1 MRTDNAELIQR
12 ILDGDE
18 AAFACLVKK
27 YQKRV
32 HTLVWRKI
40 GDFHIAEDI
49 TQETFLQVYRNL
61 AKLKD
66 RSQFPGWLYVIANRR
81 CLAWLRKKRVQMQPL
96 EEIDIAMTER
106 SSYSRHVATEQ
117 AESAAE
123 TKRELVKNLLAKL
136 KESDRTV
143 ITLYYFGEMTY
154 AEISEFLGVSVNT
167 VATRVHRARERLK
180 KYEPMIRE
188 VLGSFQLSPNLTENI
203 MREISHIKPLPPT
216 GGKPPIVPWA
226 IATSTALLVVMML
239 GVSNQYLSRFQQPYN
254 FSATSEMTVEL
265 IDAPIV
271 LDLSSKPD
279 VRNQLGN
286 TDGTHK
292 RRGTSMKLNDIL
304 ESHFN
309 AIGGL
314 TRLSEIRNTQ
324 RFGAAQLTQWNGQPV
339 NESGSV
345 EIAAVIGKKSYT
357 KLDFGE
363 LFREITIWNGSE
375 DWKSVMGNSPTI
387 LPETEYGRAKS
398 TTYIHPLQAIYEE
411 LGSSVF
417 QQTEDE
423 IFRGKECSVIRVI
436 DSEDVFYIDKASNL
450 LVGGKTTYTDLNA
463 KNAITVLHYDDYT
476 DYEGVMLPN
485 SYEIF
490 IGDGALSVNFTIT
503 KTEINTALDETI
515 FQKP

>member
-1 MRTDNAELIQR
+1 MRNDTTELIQR
-12 ILDGDE
+12 ILEGDD
-18 AAFACLVKK
+18 AAFACLVRK

-32 HTLVWRKI
+32 HTLAWRKI

-49 TQETFLQVYRNL
+49 TQETFLQVYRKL

-66 RSQFPGWLYVIANRR
+66 PSQFPGWLYVIANRR
-81 CLAWLRKKRVQMQPL
+81 CLAWLRKKRVQTQPL
-96 EEIDIAMTER
+96 EKINMAMTEG
-106 SSYSRHVATEQ
+106 SSYSRHVAAEQ

-167 VATRVHRARERLK
+167 VATRIHRARERLRQ
-180 KYEPMIRE
+180 YEPMIRE
-188 VLGSFQLSPNLTENI
+188 ALGSFQLSPNLTENI
-203 MREISHIKPLPPT
+203 MREIPRIKPLPPT
-216 GGKPPIVPWA
+216 GGNPPVVPWA
-226 IATSTALLVVMML
+226 IATSTVILVMMML
-239 GVSNQYLSRFQQPYN
+239 GISNQYLARFQEPYN
-254 FSATSEMTVEL
+254 FDATSEMTVEL

-271 LDLSSKPD
+271 LNLLSKPD

-286 TDGTHK
+286 TASTNK
-292 RRGTSMKLNDIL
+292 RNGPGMKLNDIL

-314 TRLSEIRNTQ
+314 ARLSEIQNIQ
-324 RFGAAQLTQWNGQPV
+324 RFGDAQLTQWNGQPV

-345 EIAAVIGKKSYT
+345 EIAAVVGKKSYN

-363 LFREITIWNGSE
+363 LFREITIWNDTHGWRSLME
-375 DWKSVMGNSPTI
+375 NSPTI

-398 TTYIHPLQAIYEE
+398 STYIYPLQAIYEE

-417 QQTEDE
+417 QQIEDAL
-423 IFRGKECSVIRVI
+423 FRGKECSVIRVI
-436 DSEDVFYIDKASNL
+436 DTEDVFYIDKTSNL
-450 LVGGKTTYTDLNA
+450 LVGAKTTYTTPNA
-463 KNAITVLHYDDYT
+463 KSAIAVLHYDDYT

-485 SYEIF
+485 SCEIF
-490 IGDGALSVNFTIT
+490 IGDGALVVSFTFT
-503 KTEINTALDETI
+503 NTEIDIALDETI
-515 FQKP
+515 FEKP